1 MLENKAKLILYITI
15 SVLFSQCSAYKNIDK
30 NVISFFDN
38 YVKEKEH
45 LIEGD
50 IVLILG
56 ENRLEKGE
64 KQIYVFFLNPKLMN
78 SYQYDK
84 IYLFRGYKTII
95 NGKSEFL
102 SKLLTNNT
110 LLEYQ
115 NLNQSQYPFY
125 YRIDMWVITLDK
137 NNKILYI
144 SPPEEEDRIKE
155 LFK

>member
-1 MLENKAKLILYITI
+1 MLENKAKFILYITI

>member
-1 MLENKAKLILYITI
+1 MLENKAKFILYITI
-15 SVLFSQCSAYKNIDK
+15 SVLFSQCSAYKNIDRS
-30 NVISFFDN
+30 VISFFDN

-137 NNKILYI
+137 NNKILRI
-144 SPPEEEDRIKE
+144 SPQEEEDKIKE
-155 LFK
+155 LIK